1 MLLPPR
7 GFPSRDWSVAKVW
20 PGRNSP
26 KIVWKSPGFFD
37 REPSS
42 ASELSCELK
51 LCSAELDC
59 ELKLGRDLTPSGCWG
74 TASSTWTQSQSCNSS
89 SNKAVVKNHLKIL
102 CDRLLVGRRRLRLR
116 LRSAGW
122 RAEPQPSS
130 TSLPCAAL
138 PALGNYISMMV
149 LITLVPWSGGPPRLC
164 SG

>member
-51 LCSAELDC
+51 LFSEFDC

-74 TASSTWTQSQSCNSS
+74 TASSTWAETQSCKSS
-89 SNKAVVKNHLKIL
+89 SYKAAVKNHLKIL
-102 CDRLLVGRRRLRLR
+102 SDRLLLVRR
-116 LRSAGW
+116 
-122 RAEPQPSS
+122 
-130 TSLPCAAL
+130 
-138 PALGNYISMMV
+138 
-149 LITLVPWSGGPPRLC
+149 
-164 SG
+164 